1 MKEIRV
7 TTVDNP
13 YDPFEQFDEW
23 LIFDRVKGYHTPER
37 LAKAAPLSEQ
47 LSDEEV
53 YETVEQGIDH
63 LITYGALDKEGKPV
77 EYKKVIKQR

>member
-13 YDPFEQFDEW
+13 YDPFEQLEEW
-23 LIFDRVKGYHTPER
+23 IVYDKLKGYHTPER
-37 LAKAAPLSEQ
+37 LAIAAPLSEQ

-53 YETVEQGIDH
+53 YDTIDRGIDH
-63 LITYGALDKEGKPV
+63 LIRYPALNKEGNPV
-77 EYKKVIKQR
+77 EYKKIIKQR